1 MLIHLYVKTHN
12 VTGLKYFGK
21 TTSKDPYEYKGS
33 GKYWVRHIKKYG
45 YDVTSE
51 IIGSYTDL
59 EECKQIALQ
68 FSIDN
73 DIVNSKDWANLK
85 LECLDGGWDY
95 VNENYSK
102 TNRIK
107 SASIGGCAS
116 RDQGKGVHSL
126 TKEERKIIVQ
136 KSLETQKRLGVGL
149 YNNDVRIEGVM
160 AALSDES
167 REKRKNTFSKIE
179 HQQGT
184 KNSQFGTMWI
194 TDGFENKKIKKEDVI
209 PDGWYKGRKCK

>member
-209 PDGWYKGRKCK
+209 PDGWYKGRKK